1 VLVGRDGRRQLVQ
14 RLAERAGVALS
25 PAAAWLIVR
34 LHDDADADI
43 PQLCQDFDLP
53 LELGERALQEL
64 QERGMVVIGGDHRT
78 VTPAGEDAAEKLIAE
93 RRASLARVC
102 DGWAP
107 EDNPDLAALLTDL
120 AKELAR
126 EPSEH
131 DVVVPA

>member
-1 VLVGRDGRRQLVQ
+1 
-14 RLAERAGVALS
+14 
-25 PAAAWLIVR
+25 
-34 LHDDADADI
+34 
-43 PQLCQDFDLP
+43 
-53 LELGERALQEL
+53 
-64 QERGMVVIGGDHRT
+64 MVVIGGDHRT

-131 DVVVPA
+131 DVRVTA